1 MIRKKKKKNL
11 YRKIKKK
18 IQNLLFYNQ
27 LNINAAI
34 GCLVILAAVVFVLN
48 LLNS

>member
-11 YRKIKKK
+11 YRRTKNK
-18 IQNLLFYNQ
+18 IQNLLLKNRS
-27 LNINAAI
+27 NINAAI
-34 GCLVILAAVVFVLN
+34 GCLVILAAVVFVLG